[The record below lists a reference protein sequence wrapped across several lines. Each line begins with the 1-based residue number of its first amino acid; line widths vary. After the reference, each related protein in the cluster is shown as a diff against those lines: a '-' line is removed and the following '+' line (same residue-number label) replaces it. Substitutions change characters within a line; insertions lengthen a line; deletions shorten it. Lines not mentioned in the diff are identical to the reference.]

1 MIDTHAHI
9 YLEQFRQ
16 DLEQVIEHSRETGV
30 RRILMPNVDRSTI
43 DEMMEVEEKYLDYC
57 TAMIGLHP
65 CSVDKNFE
73 RELYLVEAWLGK
85 RTFVGLGEIGTDLY
99 WDKTTFSYQQEAF
112 NIQVQWANERKMPVV
127 IHCRES
133 LDQTLDLLEPL
144 VEPHS
149 TGVFHCFTGSKE
161 QAERIIKLGF
171 MMGIGGVVTFK
182 NAGLDLTLRDI
193 AMEHLVLETD
203 SPYLAPVPYRG
214 KRNQPGYLKEVLA
227 KLAEIYNVSLEEV
240 QEVTTRNALNLFNLN
255 Q

>member
-9 YLEQFRQ
+9 YLEQFNQ
-16 DLEQVIEHSRETGV
+16 DLEQVIEHSKESGV
-30 RRILMPNVDRSTI
+30 RHILMPNVDHSTI
-43 DEMMEVEEKYLDYC
+43 DDMMEVEEKYPDYC

-73 RELYLVEAWLGK
+73 RELYLVEEWLGK
-85 RTFVGLGEIGTDLY
+85 RPFVGLGEIGTDLY

-127 IHCRES
+127 IHCRDS

-144 VEPHS
+144 VDPDS
-149 TGVFHCFTGSKE
+149 KGVFHCFTGSTE

-182 NAGLDLTLRDI
+182 NAGLDHTLKDI
-193 AMEHLVLETD
+193 PMEHLVLETD

-214 KRNQPGYLKEVLA
+214 KRNMPGYLKEVLA
-227 KLAEIYNVSLEEV
+227 KLAEIYEVGIEEV